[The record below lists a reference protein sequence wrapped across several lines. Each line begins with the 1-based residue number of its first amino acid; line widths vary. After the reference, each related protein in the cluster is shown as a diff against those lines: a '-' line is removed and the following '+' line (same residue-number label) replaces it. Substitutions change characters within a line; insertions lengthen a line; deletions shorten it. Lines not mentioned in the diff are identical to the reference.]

1 MDAKYDFTGST
12 RPSELRIASY
22 PRSGS
27 NFFSYEFEAKTGI
40 RLPLDHSMYYRDN
53 IFSCIRNPIESLA
66 SGVAMGLETNKQKT
80 IASVGQHYYDTQGDL
95 FNDNAISLGL
105 DYNIHQYE
113 VFYSYLDKSK
123 NAIVDYETYS
133 SNIDSSIATA
143 ASFFDIELLPNPG
156 PANPGKDNPLNGYLV
171 SSKGSEF
178 YERALE
184 IVSKKDLTQATALYE
199 KCLQKSI
206 LLRGTGRAAL

>member
-1 MDAKYDFTGST
+1 MDAKIEPRRVDI
-12 RPSELRIASY
+12 PSSLRISSY

-27 NFFSYEFEAKTGI
+27 NFFSHEFEARTGI
-40 RLPLDHSMYYRDN
+40 RLPLDHSMYHKDN
-53 IFSCIRNPIESLA
+53 VFSCIRNPIESLA
-66 SGVAMGLETNKQKT
+66 SGVAMKLETNKQKT
-80 IASVGQHYYDTQGDL
+80 IANVGQHYYDNQASL
-95 FNDNAISLGL
+95 FNENAISLGL

-113 VFYSYLDKSK
+113 LFYSYLDKSK

-133 SNIDSSIATA
+133 SDIDSSIAIA
-143 ASFFDIELLPNPG
+143 ASFFDVDLLPNPV
-156 PANPGKDNPLNGYLV
+156 PANPGRDNPLNGYLV

-184 IVSKKDLTQATALYE
+184 IVSKKDLTQATALYQ

-206 LLRGTGRAAL
+206 LGGVR

>member
-1 MDAKYDFTGST
+1 MDGKYNFTGST

-66 SGVAMGLETNKQKT
+66 SGVAMGLETSKQKT
-80 IASVGQHYYDTQGDL
+80 IASVGQHYYDTQSDL
-95 FNDNAISLGL
+95 FNYDAISLGL

-113 VFYSYLDKSK
+113 LFYAYLDKSK

-133 SNIDSSIATA
+133 SNIDSSIAIA
-143 ASFFDIELLPNPG
+143 ASFFNIDLLPNPV
-156 PANPGKDNPLNGYLV
+156 PANPGRDNPLNGYLV
-171 SSKGSEF
+171 SSKDSEF
-178 YERALE
+178 YEIALE
-184 IVSKKDLTQATALYE
+184 VVSKKDLTQATALYQ

-206 LLRGTGRAAL
+206 LG